1 MKERL
6 FSRRVIP
13 DYRVETAARALGRPN
28 SIPAGTG
35 HRVQSLSVP
44 QVASVLDFPGTYPG
58 VSGLEDPCY
67 WLTSDLRIKEGRI
80 TTRGCALAE
89 GYPVKMPQPAQYTKA
104 MFLLSLRDIARQA
117 TYTHWEV
124 ALNYLLG
131 DVMEG
136 EENQLS
142 GSRISEGRSA
152 STWD

>member
-28 SIPAGTG
+28 SIPA
-35 HRVQSLSVP
+35 
-44 QVASVLDFPGTYPG
+44 
-58 VSGLEDPCY
+58 GLEDPCY